1 MSATEY
7 IGRFAP
13 TPSGPLHFGS
23 IVAAV
28 GSWLDAKAAGG
39 IWKLR
44 IDDLDPPRV
53 APGCIDSILRSLE
66 GHGLHWDGQPH
77 YQANHFERYQEML
90 EYLTLSGHVY
100 LCNCSRK
107 DWQHSAIYPGTCRS
121 LQRSVGR
128 AYRFKCADGTIAWED
143 RSCGT
148 TQIDLSTEVG
158 DFLLKNAHGIF
169 SYPLANAID
178 DCDMGI
184 TDVVRGADLLTI
196 TAAHIKL
203 QQTLGAKAIRYRH
216 LPLALT
222 SDGEKISKATHAPAA
237 AVEDAPETLK
247 RAFHHLGL
255 GVIPLDNVRH
265 MLDEAV
271 AKWSVG
277 R

>member
-1 MSATEY
+1 
-7 IGRFAP
+7 
-13 TPSGPLHFGS
+13 
-23 IVAAV
+23 
-28 GSWLDAKAAGG
+28 
-39 IWKLR
+39 
-44 IDDLDPPRV
+44 
-53 APGCIDSILRSLE
+53 
-66 GHGLHWDGQPH
+66 
-77 YQANHFERYQEML
+77 ML

-100 LCNCSRK
+100 FCNCSRK
-107 DWQHSAIYPGTCRS
+107 DWQHSEIYPGTCRP
-121 LQRSVGR
+121 LQRSAGR
-128 AYRFKCADGTIAWED
+128 SLRFKSADGTIAWED

-148 TQIDLSTEVG
+148 TQIDLSSEVG

-203 QQTLGAKAIRYRH
+203 QQALGAKPIRYRH

-271 AKWSVG
+271 EKWSVG

>member
-1 MSATEY
+1 LSATEY

-53 APGCIDSILRSLE
+53 APGCIDSILHSLE
-66 GHGLHWDGQPH
+66 GHGLHWDGQPQ
-77 YQANHFERYQEML
+77 YQSNCFERYQEVL
-90 EYLTLSGHVY
+90 EQLTHAGHVY
-100 LCNCSRK
+100 FCNCSRK
-107 DWQHSAIYPGTCRS
+107 DWQHSEIYPGTCRP
-121 LQRSVGR
+121 LQHSTGR
-128 AYRFKCADGTIAWED
+128 GLRFKSLDGTIAWED
-143 RSCGT
+143 RSFGT
-148 TQIDLSTEVG
+148 TQIDVSSQVG

-169 SYPLANAID
+169 SYQLANAID

-184 TDVVRGADLLTI
+184 TDVVRGADLLTV
-196 TAAHIKL
+196 TAAHISL
-203 QQTLGAKAIRYRH
+203 QRALQAKPLRYRH

-222 SDGEKISKATHAPAA
+222 SEGEKISKATHAPAA
-237 AVEDAPETLK
+237 AAEDAPDTLK

-255 GVIPLDNVRH
+255 GVIPLDDVHH

-271 AKWSVG
+271 SKWSVG

>member
-1 MSATEY
+1 
-7 IGRFAP
+7 
-13 TPSGPLHFGS
+13 
-23 IVAAV
+23 V

-77 YQANHFERYQEML
+77 YQANHFERYQEVL

-100 LCNCSRK
+100 FCNCSRK
-107 DWQHSAIYPGTCRS
+107 DWQYSAIYPGTCRS
-121 LQRSVGR
+121 LQRSVGL
-128 AYRFKCADGTIAWED
+128 AFRFKCADGTIAWED

-148 TQIDLSTEVG
+148 TQID
-158 DFLLKNAHGIF
+158 
-169 SYPLANAID
+169 
-178 DCDMGI
+178 GI

-203 QQTLGAKAIRYRH
+203 QQALGAKPIRYRH
-216 LPLALT
+216 LPLALN

-271 AKWSVG
+271 AKWSGG

>member
-1 MSATEY
+1 M
-7 IGRFAP
+7 RFIP
-13 TPSGPLHFGS
+13 VLVVLFNST
-23 IVAAV
+23 
-28 GSWLDAKAAGG
+28 
-39 IWKLR
+39 
-44 IDDLDPPRV
+44 
-53 APGCIDSILRSLE
+53 
-66 GHGLHWDGQPH
+66 
-77 YQANHFERYQEML
+77 
-90 EYLTLSGHVY
+90 
-100 LCNCSRK
+100 
-107 DWQHSAIYPGTCRS
+107 
-121 LQRSVGR
+121 GR
-128 AYRFKCADGTIAWED
+128 ALRFKSADGTIAWED

-148 TQIDLSTEVG
+148 AQIDVSSEVG

-196 TAAHIKL
+196 TAAHITL
-203 QQTLGAKAIRYRH
+203 QQALSAKSIRYRH

-237 AVEDAPETLK
+237 AVEHAPETLK

-255 GVIPLDNVRH
+255 GVIPLDNVHH